1 MDNVTHALAGLLLAD
16 GACVL
21 ASRRLGRHP
30 SAPLRATAA
39 LLGVVAAEFPD
50 SDLIYSGPVVGM
62 GKLGYLMHH
71 RGHTHTVLWALIGA
85 ALLWWLAD
93 WWWRRRERA
102 TAGAEASA
110 APDVAMARLVLPPIA
125 VIGTLS
131 HLVLDWTNS
140 YGVHPFWPFDNRWF
154 HGDAVFI
161 VEPWFWVIAIP
172 ALVWAPRS
180 PRGRR
185 MLGICLALILAASW
199 GLGEVPTLLAGVLTA
214 SAALLLVLYRG
225 LSDAQRVAGGV
236 VCWLVVTL
244 LFVSA
249 RNTAKAQVAA
259 TDPAHELR
267 DVVLTPAPADPT
279 CWEAITV
286 STDGVLYRVSSAR
299 VAPFPG
305 LRSRSDC
312 ERAHV
317 GRGVRGD
324 PLANLPTS
332 TPVVPFDS
340 TSAAVQW
347 HRSWT
352 VPRAELV
359 ALAAERCE
367 FAVALRFMRTPVWHE
382 YGTGTIVLSD
392 ARYGVGDGGFA
403 EVEMPGVP
411 GPCPLVGRWVP
422 GWVPPRMD
430 IIQGRTASLSR

>member
-21 ASRRLGRHP
+21 ASRRLGRQP
-30 SAPLRATAA
+30 SAPLRATAV

-50 SDLIYSGPVVGM
+50 SDLLYSGPVVGM

-85 ALLWWLAD
+85 SLLWWLAV

-102 TAGAEASA
+102 VGDPA
-110 APDVAMARLVLPPIA
+110 AMDSGPDVAMARLVLPPIA

-140 YGVHPFWPFDNRWF
+140 YGVHPFWPVDNRWY

-161 VEPWFWVIAIP
+161 VEPWFWVVAIP
-172 ALVWAPRS
+172 ALIWGPRS
-180 PRGRR
+180 PSGRR
-185 MLGICLALILAASW
+185 ILGICLAIILAASW
-199 GLGEVPTLLAGVLTA
+199 GLGEVPSLLAGVLTGV
-214 SAALLLVLYRG
+214 AALLLVLYRHR
-225 LSDAQRVAGGV
+225 SDAQRVAFGALS
-236 VCWLVVTL
+236 WLVVTL
-244 LFVSA
+244 LFVSGRHA
-249 RNTAKAQVAA
+249 AKAQVAA
-259 TDPAHELR
+259 TDQAHALR

-286 STDGVLYRVSSAR
+286 SSDGVLYRVSSAR
-299 VAPFPG
+299 VAPFPK

-312 ERAHV
+312 QRAHG
-317 GRGVRGD
+317 GRGFRGD
-324 PLANLPTS
+324 PLATLPTS

-347 HRSWT
+347 QRSWT

-367 FAVALRFMRTPVWHE
+367 FAVALRFMRTPVWQE
-382 YGTGTIVLSD
+382 YGNGTIVLSD
-392 ARYGVGDGGFA
+392 ARYGVGEGGFA
-403 EVEMPGVP
+403 DVVIPGVP
-411 GPCPLVGRWVP
+411 GACPLAGRWVP

-430 IIQGRTASLSR
+430 IITADTRGR

>member
-21 ASRRLGRHP
+21 ASRRLGRQP

-161 VEPWFWVIAIP
+161 VEPWFWAIAIP
-172 ALVWAPRS
+172 ALVQP
-180 PRGRR
+180 
-185 MLGICLALILAASW
+185 
-199 GLGEVPTLLAGVLTA
+199 
-214 SAALLLVLYRG
+214 
-225 LSDAQRVAGGV
+225 
-236 VCWLVVTL
+236 
-244 LFVSA
+244 
-249 RNTAKAQVAA
+249 
-259 TDPAHELR
+259 
-267 DVVLTPAPADPT
+267 
-279 CWEAITV
+279 
-286 STDGVLYRVSSAR
+286 
-299 VAPFPG
+299 
-305 LRSRSDC
+305 
-312 ERAHV
+312 
-317 GRGVRGD
+317 
-324 PLANLPTS
+324 
-332 TPVVPFDS
+332 
-340 TSAAVQW
+340 
-347 HRSWT
+347 
-352 VPRAELV
+352 
-359 ALAAERCE
+359 
-367 FAVALRFMRTPVWHE
+367 
-382 YGTGTIVLSD
+382 
-392 ARYGVGDGGFA
+392 
-403 EVEMPGVP
+403 
-411 GPCPLVGRWVP
+411 PC
-422 GWVPPRMD
+422 
-430 IIQGRTASLSR
+430 A

>member
-21 ASRRLGRHP
+21 ASRRLGRQP

-50 SDLIYSGPVVGM
+50 SDLIYSGPMVRM

-85 ALLWWLAD
+85 ALLWWLAA
-93 WWWRRRERA
+93 WWWRRREGA
-102 TAGAEASA
+102 TAGAEPPAS
-110 APDVAMARLVLPPIA
+110 PDVAMARLVLPPIA

-140 YGVHPFWPFDNRWF
+140 YGVHPFWPVDNRWY

-172 ALVWAPRS
+172 ALIWGPRS
-180 PRGRR
+180 PSGRR
-185 MLGICLALILAASW
+185 ILGICLTIILAASW
-199 GLGEVPTLLAGVLTA
+199 GLGEVPRFLAGVLTGA
-214 SAALLLVLYRG
+214 AALLLVLYRHR
-225 LSDAQRVAGGV
+225 SDAQRVVGGTLS
-236 VCWLVVTL
+236 WLVVTL
-244 LFVSA
+244 LFVSG
-249 RNTAKAQVAA
+249 RNAAKAQVAT

-299 VAPFPG
+299 VAPFPK

-312 ERAHV
+312 QRAHG
-317 GRGVRGD
+317 GRGFRGD
-324 PLANLPTS
+324 PLATLPTS
-332 TPVVPFDS
+332 VPVVPFDS

-352 VPRAELV
+352 APRAELV

-367 FAVALRFMRTPVWHE
+367 FAVALRFMRTPVWQE
-382 YGTGTIVLSD
+382 YGNGTIVLSD
-392 ARYGVGDGGFA
+392 ARYGVGEGGFSD
-403 EVEMPGVP
+403 VVIPGVP
-411 GPCPLVGRWVP
+411 GACPLAGRWVP
-422 GWVPPRMD
+422 GWVPPRLD
-430 IIQGRTASLSR
+430 IIAADTRGR